1 MSRESVS
8 QTDSSRVLVWARRS
22 SPGMAE
28 VRALGLRGAVSR
40 GSSRSLISTG
50 EKVRTRCRAF
60 RWRGLTVVVVG
71 VDDVLFDPTGLV
83 VVVGVYVRARC
94 HDELLGLLWDGVF
107 VFVEV

>member
-28 VRALGLRGAVSR
+28 VRAFGLRGAVGLSR

-50 EKVRTRCRAF
+50 EKVSWWAYNMPRVSVEGTYGH
-60 RWRGLTVVVVG
+60 RG
-71 VDDVLFDPTGLV
+71 
-83 VVVGVYVRARC
+83 R
-94 HDELLGLLWDGVF
+94 
-107 VFVEV
+107 